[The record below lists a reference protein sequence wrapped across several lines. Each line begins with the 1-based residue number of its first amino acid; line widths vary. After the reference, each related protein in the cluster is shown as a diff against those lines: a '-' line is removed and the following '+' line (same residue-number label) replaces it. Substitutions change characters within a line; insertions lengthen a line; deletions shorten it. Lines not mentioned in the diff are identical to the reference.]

1 MPNTRKLDDR
11 HSVTIRSDRRRG
23 RGWESEGDIV
33 VTAARKDTG
42 VTVHGE
48 GRTMSSA
55 EARAYAE
62 ARTWSLNRRFDPK
75 EDA

>member
-11 HSVTIRSDRRRG
+11 PSVTIRSDRRRG
-23 RGWESEGDIV
+23 GGLESESDIF
-33 VTAARKDTG
+33 VTAPGKDTG

-48 GRTMSSA
+48 GWTMSSA

-62 ARTWSLNRRFDPK
+62 ARIWNLAHSCSRHSW
-75 EDA
+75 